1 MIDFHTHILPE
12 IDDGSSSAKESVALL
27 KVLKEQGVSN
37 VFLTPHFYA
46 YSSSAESFRERQES
60 SFKMLV
66 AELEKDSLDINLY
79 LGCEVFFFEELWRIE
94 NLADFCI
101 KGTNYILIEM
111 PFSEWT
117 DSMVSSIEKIMGK
130 GFTPIMAHIERYL
143 RYNGNPSKIY
153 ELVQMGALFQMNCK
167 YLNSFFTRRKA
178 AAFVK
183 KGIVVA
189 LGTDCHNT
197 TCRKPDYLP
206 AISYLK
212 KKLRKEHFERFIYF
226 QNKIVSQAER
236 VYPR

>member
-1 MIDFHTHILPE
+1 MVDFHTHILPK
-12 IDDGSSSAKESVALL
+12 IDDGSSSPKESVVLL
-27 KVLKEQGVSN
+27 KMLKEQGVGN

-46 YSSSAESFRERQES
+46 YSSSAESFKESQES
-60 SFKMLV
+60 SLKELV

-94 NLADFCI
+94 NLEDFCI
-101 KGTNYILIEM
+101 KGTRYILIEM

-117 DSMVSSIEKIMGK
+117 DSMVSSIEKIISK

-143 RYNGNPSKIY
+143 RYNGNLSKIY
-153 ELVQMGALFQMNCK
+153 ELVQIGAFFQMNCK

-178 AAFVK
+178 VSFVK
-183 KGIVVA
+183 KGIVIA

-212 KKLRKEHFERFIYF
+212 KKLKKEQFERFTYL
-226 QNKIVSQAER
+226 QNRIVSQAER

>member
-12 IDDGSSSAKESVALL
+12 IDDGSNSTKESVVLL
-27 KVLKEQGVSN
+27 KMLKEQGVGS

-46 YSSSAESFRERQES
+46 YSSSAESFKERQGS
-60 SFKMLV
+60 SLKKLV
-66 AELEKDSLDINLY
+66 AELEKDNLDIDLY

-101 KGTNYILIEM
+101 RGTNYILLEM

-117 DSMVSSIEKIMGK
+117 DSMVRSIEKIIGK
-130 GFTPIMAHIERYL
+130 GFTPIMAHVERYL
-143 RYNGNPSKIY
+143 RYSGNLSKIY
-153 ELVQMGALFQMNCK
+153 ELAQMGALFQMNCK

-178 AAFVK
+178 TAFIK
-183 KGIVVA
+183 KGIVIA
-189 LGTDCHNT
+189 LGTDCHDIS
-197 TCRKPDYLP
+197 CRKPDYLS

-212 KKLRKEHFERFIYF
+212 KKLRKEYFERFIYF
-226 QNKIVSQAER
+226 QNRIVSQAER